1 MSTQMPS
8 TPNVTP
14 AVNSEDSVYSASVRR
29 RQTTARIGQFALLA
43 SLIFAL
49 IVLIVLIVDVADQ
62 TGGVVVY
69 KFKTD
74 PASVVP
80 SIPLEELDKPT
91 LLELV
96 QDNVPAERLQQ
107 LPDEL
112 GTPIDQLDQQ
122 GLIDVLY
129 AEVDNPDTLTGRPLE
144 TLSNDELVTIL
155 DNNITDARFEQLN
168 AEKAFTTRSREELLE
183 LVEVEVLELQVA
195 KSWRL
200 FESLTNRAAI
210 NAEIDRDFRGQPS
223 EFKTWLT
230 PEFITGELTTRA
242 ETTGIRTALLGSLMM
257 VALTILIAVPIG
269 IGAGIYLEEFA
280 DKKSRIAQIIQTN
293 IYNLSGVPSIIYGML
308 GLAIFVRALGSIT
321 NGSLFGIPDAPPN
334 GRTIISAA
342 MTMALLVL
350 PLVIINTQEAIRA
363 VPQSLRDGS
372 LALGATK
379 WQTVWNHV
387 LPVAAPGILTG
398 MILATARSVG
408 ETAPLIVVGAAAYLS
423 TDPSGP
429 FSSFT
434 VLPIQIYNWTSLPD
448 QTFKNIAAAAI
459 ILLLFVVILFNL
471 TAIILRNRLRK
482 TI

>member
-1 MSTQMPS
+1 MATTPS
-8 TPNVTP
+8 SVPTPTL
-14 AVNSEDSVYSASVRR
+14 VNGEAHSGNNSVKR
-29 RQTTARIGQFALLA
+29 RQTTARIGQAVLLMSLLLALL
-43 SLIFAL
+43 
-49 IVLIVLIVDVADQ
+49 VLVILIVDVADQ
-62 TGGVVVY
+62 TGGMAVY
-69 KFKTD
+69 KFKAD
-74 PASVVP
+74 PSSVAP
-80 SIPLEELDKPT
+80 SIPLDEMPPET
-91 LLELV
+91 LLDLALK
-96 QDNVPAERLQQ
+96 NIPAERQAQ
-107 LPDEL
+107 LPEEL
-112 GTPIDQLDQQ
+112 GSPIDQLDKD
-122 GLIDVLY
+122 GLVNLLY
-129 AEVDNPDTLTGRPLE
+129 AEIENPDALTARPLE
-144 TLSNDELVTIL
+144 SLSNAELTTIL
-155 DNNITDARFEQLN
+155 QNNITGSRFEQLN
-168 AEKAFTTRSREELLE
+168 AEKSFTARTRDEMLT

-195 KSWRL
+195 RSWRL
-200 FESLTNRAAI
+200 IESLTNRPAI
-210 NAEIDRDFRGQPS
+210 EAEIARDYPGQPS
-223 EFKTWLT
+223 EFKMWLT
-230 PEFITGELTTRA
+230 PEFITGALTTRP
-242 ETTGIRTALLGSLMM
+242 ETTGVRTALLGSLIM

-269 IGAGIYLEEFA
+269 VGAGIYLEEFA
-280 DKKSRIAQIIQTN
+280 DKKSRLSQIIATN

-308 GLAIFVRALGSIT
+308 GLAIFVRALGQIT

-350 PLVIINTQEAIRA
+350 PLIIINTQEAIRA

-423 TDPSGP
+423 SDPSGP

-448 QTFKNIAAAAI
+448 QSFKNIAAAAI
-459 ILLLFVVILFNL
+459 IVLLVVVILFNM

-482 TI
+482 II